1 MEPHDHVRVGG
12 CDIGKATATFVVAS
26 FGADGVARIESAEAI
41 PHEGR
46 AGEVF
51 CQWYE
56 ANSAHELAA
65 LGATGLHADKL
76 GAPVMSGLPEDACL
90 GASLEAIPG
99 EFATGA
105 LNIVSVGARGYSVLT
120 RSADGHLNY
129 VENDKCSSGTGETM
143 VRIAGRFG
151 LSIEEADRIA
161 ATAAETIPITAR
173 CSVFAKSEMTHFGN
187 QGRPAAALFRG
198 YFGSVAKY
206 VTALLARARVD
217 GPVLAVGGCA
227 RISTLVEGLSDATG
241 VDVVV
246 PEHHLYLE
254 AIGAAAL
261 AAEQARG
268 ERLDALPV
276 DPAVL
281 LEERSTRFVVL
292 DAASKHA
299 SMVTRLDAV
308 PAAADPF
315 GEAVV
320 LGIDLGSTGS
330 KAVLTSVATGDAVLD
345 VYDRTRG
352 NPVDALARLI
362 RTVLDQGSPDVRAV
376 GLTGSGREAAASV
389 LRAAYPELADRIVTL
404 NEIVAHATAAIRCD
418 PDDGDSLSVVEIG
431 GQDAKF
437 IQISGGQIVESDM
450 NKACSA
456 GTGSFLEE
464 QAAFY
469 GVHDIAEFTRLATT
483 ATRPPDLGQMCT
495 VFVAEAAAEAHN
507 EGFDVADLFGGF
519 QYSVVHNYINRVM
532 GQRTFGRRIFFQGK
546 PASGES
552 LAWTLAAVTGREVY
566 VPPNPG
572 AMGAWGIGLCVI
584 EEVDLVAAH
593 EPFDLGRALGAAI
606 VDRSEFQC
614 RDKRCA
620 TLCNIERVKV
630 AVGDTTQSVLSGGA
644 CPKYEVASATKAKL
658 PLEAPSPFDERA
670 ALLAPYLDEADAGDA
685 ATPVGVPVVGA
696 LYGIVPWLVT
706 FLRELG
712 FAARVLA
719 PEATS
724 LARGEERCYSFDA
737 CAPVKVAHGVLDS
750 DGVDVVFFPKVLTFA
765 GGGKTCPMELAQ
777 PDMVGAAL
785 RARGR
790 ELTIVAPPIA
800 FDGDETALLTQLIEA
815 ADALA
820 AAVGER
826 VSPLRIAAAA
836 RAAAT
841 AQATYED
848 ALEEAGRRALRFSR
862 DHEIPAVVVCGPLHV
877 VHDPTVNAGIPR
889 LLRENGVMALPQDTF
904 AVDAATPQFERMPWA
919 DENKALRAA
928 VAARAMGDVYPL
940 LLSSFGCGPAS
951 FAEQIFTSLCEDYP
965 HTTLESDGHGGTAGY
980 VTRVQAFLH
989 TARRH
994 SRERSP
1000 AAPERLRL
1008 LEPLPNPA
1016 ISGYGD
1022 DARFVMFA
1030 MADRMTSML
1039 AAAYRAHGVD
1049 AVSAGPPDAESLHL
1063 GRRDCSG
1070 KECLPYQLIW
1080 GSFRKYLDADAGSD
1094 AGGDRETVL
1103 VQVTGEGTCRNCM
1116 FSVKDQITL
1125 ERMGRDDSVSMR
1137 DLQLEADLGPAF
1149 MARVAGGLCAWDIL
1163 QQFAAYYRPLEG
1175 HDGEVDDLYRRYCD
1189 ELEALLARPAP
1200 EGGGTI
1206 LSFVRATRVGRDI
1219 AALVE
1224 SASADFAAL
1233 GARAAVPEGLRTVL
1247 LSGDIYLRVDECAN
1261 DGLIRRLN
1269 ERGVLVAVEP
1279 TQTLPEYLAHEGL
1292 RELVRYPREQ
1302 RSRNIVSAGLRR
1314 IRKQMYAKA
1323 LKRHP
1328 WLPTGE
1334 IRPIIAAS
1342 RPVLDKYPQ
1351 GEAPVTIGSVR
1362 HWWADGR
1369 CDGVVV
1375 VSPWGCG
1382 PALVSEA
1389 MLRHE
1394 REIPLLFVY
1403 NDGSPLDERR
1413 LNAFVFRLRRE
1424 PPRVGVGTDAHPGAG
1439 TSVFAG
1445 LAR

>member
-1 MEPHDHVRVGG
+1 MEPDDHVRVGG

-26 FGADGVARIESAEAI
+26 FGTDGVARIESAEAI

-46 AGEVF
+46 VSEVF
-51 CQWYE
+51 CEWYE
-56 ANSAHELAA
+56 ANSARELAA
-65 LGATGLHADKL
+65 LGATGLHADSL
-76 GAPVMSGLPEDACL
+76 RDPVMSGLPEDACV
-90 GASLEAIPG
+90 GASLEALPG
-99 EFATGA
+99 EFGTGA

-120 RSADGHLNY
+120 RGADGHLNY

-151 LSIEEADRIA
+151 LSIEDADAIA
-161 ATAAETIPITAR
+161 ATSEETIPITAR

-198 YFGSVAKY
+198 YFGSVANY

-227 RISTLVEGLSDATG
+227 RISTLVEGLSHATG
-241 VDVVV
+241 ADVVV
-246 PEHHLYLE
+246 PEHHMFLE
-254 AIGAAAL
+254 AVGAAAL

-268 ERLDALPV
+268 ERLDALPG

-281 LEERSTRFVVL
+281 LVQRSSRFVVL
-292 DAASKHA
+292 DAASKCA
-299 SMVTRLDAV
+299 PKVTRLDAAPV
-308 PAAADPF
+308 AADPF

-330 KAVLTSVATGDAVLD
+330 KAVLTSVATGEAVLD

-362 RTVLDQGSPDVRAV
+362 RTILDQGTPDVRAV

-418 PDDGDSLSVVEIG
+418 PDGGDSLSVVEIG

-437 IQISGGQIVESDM
+437 IQISGGQITESDM

-469 GVHDIAEFTRLATT
+469 GVHDIAEFTRLAST

-507 EGFDVADLFGGF
+507 EGFAVADLFGGF

-546 PASGES
+546 PAAGES
-552 LAWTLAAVTGREVY
+552 LAWTLASVTGREVY

-572 AMGAWGIGLCVI
+572 AMGAWGIGLCVLDA
-584 EEVDLVAAH
+584 VDAASAPGRF
-593 EPFDLGRALGAAI
+593 ELDRALGAEV

-630 AVGDTTQSVLSGGA
+630 AVGDTTQSILSGGA

-658 PLEAPSPFDERA
+658 PLEAPSPFDERE
-670 ALLAPYLDEADAGDA
+670 ALLAPFFDRPDAGDDA
-685 ATPVGVPVVGA
+685 GAGVGVPVVGA

-706 FLRELG
+706 FLRQLG
-712 FAARVLA
+712 FAPHVLR
-719 PEATS
+719 PDATS

-750 DGVDVVFFPKVLTFA
+750 DGVEVVFFPKILAFA

-777 PDMVGAAL
+777 PDMVRAAL

-790 ELTIVAPPIA
+790 DLSVVAPPIA
-800 FDGDETALLTQLIEA
+800 FDGDDAAVLTRLIEA
-815 ADALA
+815 ADELA
-820 AAVGER
+820 AALHVR
-826 VSPLRIAAAA
+826 VPPLRIAAAA
-836 RAAAT
+836 RAAAE
-841 AQATYED
+841 AQASYED
-848 ALEEAGRRALRFSR
+848 ALADSGRRALRFSR

-877 VHDPTVNAGIPR
+877 VHDPVVNAGIPR
-889 LLRENGVMALPQDTF
+889 LLRENGVMALPQDAF
-904 AVDAATPQFERMPWA
+904 VVPDATPQLERMPWA
-919 DENKALRAA
+919 EENKALRAA
-928 VAARAMGDVYPL
+928 VAAREMGDVYPL

-951 FAEQIFTSLCEDYP
+951 FAEQIFTALCEDYP

-1000 AAPERLRL
+1000 AAPQRVRL
-1008 LEPLPNPA
+1008 LEPLPNPSIA
-1016 ISGYGD
+1016 DYGD

-1039 AAAYRAHGVD
+1039 AAAYRAHGID

-1063 GRRDCSG
+1063 GRQDCSG

-1080 GSFRKYLDADAGSD
+1080 GSFRKYLDSD
-1094 AGGDRETVL
+1094 AGAGTDRETVL

-1125 ERMGRDDSVSMR
+1125 ERMGRDDHVGMR

-1175 HDGEVDDLYRRYCD
+1175 HDGDVDDLYGRYCD

-1200 EGGGTI
+1200 EGGGTVI
-1206 LSFVRATRVGRDI
+1206 AFLRATRVGRDI

-1233 GARAAVPEGLRTVL
+1233 GARAEPHDGLRTVL

-1292 RELVRYPREQ
+1292 RELVRYPKEQ
-1302 RSRNIVSAGLRR
+1302 RGKSLVSTGMRR

-1334 IRPIIAAS
+1334 VRPILAAS

-1362 HWWADGR
+1362 HWWQGGR

-1424 PPRVGVGTDAHPGAG
+1424 PPRVGVGADAGPRAAG
-1439 TSVFAG
+1439 SPRAG
-1445 LAR
+1445 LLR